1 MSTISNPNEFTS
13 PMFIAFNQFFGD
25 YRIKDLK
32 IGHEDPIESSVSG
45 KITYQGKVIA
55 EFNDDGFGGGLDTT
69 FRDEEKQRLFYAQAE
84 EKIPEKARV
93 VDGYKL
99 YDSESSVA
107 DCYLEELIR
116 HTDRIKMIKRSKAGK
131 NIAGYNSNSLV
142 KDEFGLLDITLVRY
156 WVPIKDG
163 KSNPVSEDIF
173 NKISKNLQNKEQD
186 LIFIFHDLKNWKQTT
201 C

>member
-1 MSTISNPNEFTS
+1 MSTINNPNEFTS
-13 PMFIAFNQFFGD
+13 PMFIAFNEFFGD
-25 YRIKDLK
+25 YRIKNLK

-99 YDSESSVA
+99 YDTESSIA

-131 NIAGYNSNSLV
+131 NIAGYNSNSLL
-142 KDEFGLLDITLVRY
+142 KDEFGLLDIRDVRY
-156 WVPIKDG
+156 WIPMKNG
-163 KSNPVSEDIF
+163 KAELVNEVSF
-173 NKISKNLQNKEQD
+173 NRVSKNLLTKEPD
-186 LIFIFHDLKNWKQTT
+186 LIFIYHDLANWK
-201 C
+201 